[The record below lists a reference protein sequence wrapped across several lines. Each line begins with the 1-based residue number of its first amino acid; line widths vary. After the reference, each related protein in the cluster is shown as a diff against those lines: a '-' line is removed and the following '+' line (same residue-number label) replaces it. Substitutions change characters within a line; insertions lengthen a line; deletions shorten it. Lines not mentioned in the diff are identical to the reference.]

1 MNIKP
6 IRNDDDLTQ
15 AFIALER
22 VFQAENGTPEAD
34 ERDILLTLIE
44 AYEAQHYPIQL
55 TEHHETLARN
65 IDLQQYYYAN
75 DEHRFIVNRQK
86 DHTLI
91 SYHLVPKYLKQV
103 GRQFDIM
110 TQKSALFLERSLIS
124 L

>member
-22 VFQAENGTPEAD
+22 VFQAKNGTPEAD

-65 IDLQQYYYAN
+65 VDLKQHYYAN
-75 DEHRFIVNRQK
+75 DEHYFMVNRQK
-86 DHTLI
+86 DHTI
-91 SYHLVPKYLKQV
+91 MNYQLVPKYLKQV
-103 GRQFDIM
+103 GYQFKIM